1 MFYLKKQKFS
11 KIVVKTCASE
21 CQALLDAKEALRLR
35 AVAVETYLPEGLT
48 PEQATEA
55 QTIAAEAAA
64 AAAAAETLRVRAVAV
79 EPYLPEGVVI
89 IMQVI
94 VKLSDDAEAIIFDI

>member
-55 QTIAAEAAA
+55 QIIAAEEAAA
-64 AAAAAETLRVRAVAV
+64 AAEALRVRAVAV